1 MLNGKKVIG
10 IIPNAPLYGETENR
24 YDDHY
29 VFCDTYVVRV
39 REAGMIPVGIL
50 PVEGRIR
57 TEALDLCDAILL
69 QGGKYVLSYH
79 VDAVDHA
86 VKTGKKALGI
96 CLGCQALQCYFSVLE
111 EAKKR
116 NWQGTP
122 GDLYEQLGE
131 EKNQFLARVAGH
143 RPQNYLPRPEAEVE
157 AIKHRVTLTPGSL
170 AARVFGTTELMGASI
185 HIYCIGTPAPGLFV
199 SGRADDGVVEVVE
212 AGEKILGTQFH
223 PDVDDTLHQ
232 VFDWLREA

>member
-1 MLNGKKVIG
+1 MLSGKKVIG
-10 IIPNAPLYGETENR
+10 IVPNAPLFRQTESR
-24 YDDHY
+24 YEDY
-29 VFCDTYVVRV
+29 YLFCDTYCTRIM
-39 REAGMIPVGIL
+39 ESGMIPVGVL
-50 PVEGRIR
+50 PVGGSIR
-57 TEALDLCDAILL
+57 TEVLDLCDAILI
-69 QGGKYVLSYH
+69 QGGKSVYAYH

-86 VKTGKKALGI
+86 VKTGKKVLGI

-122 GDLYEQLGE
+122 GDLYKELGE
-131 EKNQFLARVAGH
+131 KKNTFLVPVKGH
-143 RPQNYLPRPEAEVE
+143 RPRNMLPRPEAEVE

-185 HIYCIGTPAPGLFV
+185 HVYCIGKAAPGLVV
-199 SGRADDGVVEVVE
+199 SGRADDGVVETVE

-223 PDVDDTLHQ
+223 PDVDDKLKQ
-232 VFDWLREA
+232 VFDWLKA